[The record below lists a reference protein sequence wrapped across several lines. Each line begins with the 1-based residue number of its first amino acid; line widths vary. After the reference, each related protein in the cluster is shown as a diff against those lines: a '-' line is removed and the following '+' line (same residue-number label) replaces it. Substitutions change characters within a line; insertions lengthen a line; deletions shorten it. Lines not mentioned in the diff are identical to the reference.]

1 MWIFDAILL
10 TQCPLIESI
19 KSYER
24 HSFYFHQKLCISTN
38 KQPKH
43 VLNRKYFNSNAKKSI
58 LSIKLMSRQTF
69 SDEIHLK
76 HSAKLEATE
85 KKIIYDGLYER
96 KKKEF
101 KKGYEI

>member
-1 MWIFDAILL
+1 M
-10 TQCPLIESI
+10 
-19 KSYER
+19 
-24 HSFYFHQKLCISTN
+24 STN

-85 KKIIYDGLYER
+85 KKKVFTTDFTKTNLNER
-96 KKKEF
+96 KRL
-101 KKGYEI
+101 